1 MASKRKKSPPQR
13 KAPQPLPQNSCWVES
28 DPYDRRVFNQLR
40 SESPSL
46 AEVEKNGSTFLP
58 HFPSLLQDLFCLL
71 FKYNIIFLKQEDVLP
86 SASFNRILLNNLRQS
101 TFYSI
106 LRELT
111 LLDEAKAGLCT
122 LLLGEGL
129 LGMIKSEK
137 AFTRRDML
145 DLWDIKK
152 QEEILEEKRQELEE
166 AEKLAD
172 ELPTPEGK
180 KNLAKAKERVEG
192 ELDGAEALLRRKASK
207 LKEDLGEIETKLTS
221 HFQAEAIKVAQRL
234 EDAAEEAEHWGVTL
248 GSGHRSPP
256 GQKLEL
262 GRRLAGNEKLK
273 KLAKMVGRMKF
284 HALAL
289 RKKIF
294 ERSSEEILQVER
306 GDFLDRLLPHELLT
320 LHHPVLRKDFQ
331 RRFLDQELLQY
342 SLRGI
347 EEKGKGPM
355 VVCLDGSSSM
365 AGEKEIWSKAVT
377 LTLLEIARRQRRLF
391 RSICFS
397 SADAPL
403 QVLDMN
409 TKGRYEVEM
418 EKVLD
423 LAEYFPGGGTDFE
436 KPLNAALDCLKKSRY
451 KKGDIVFIT
460 DGECQVTSDWGEK
473 FREEKEKLGFSLFS
487 ILIDMGSSSLGT
499 LKEFS
504 DKITTI
510 KQLTGDEAKDIFIKF

>member
-1 MASKRKKSPPQR
+1 MPPKRKKTASPKR
-13 KAPQPLPQNSCWVES
+13 VLQPLPQNSCWIES
-28 DPYDRRVFNQLR
+28 DAYDRRVYNGLR

-71 FKYNIIFLKQEDVLP
+71 FKYNIIFLKEEDVLP
-86 SASFNRILLNNLRQS
+86 SASLNRILLNSLQQGQL
-101 TFYSI
+101 YPI

-129 LGMIKSEK
+129 LSLLKSEK
-137 AFTRRDML
+137 VFTRRDMI

-152 QEEILEEKRQELEE
+152 QEEIVEEKGEE
-166 AEKLAD
+166 LAD
-172 ELPTPEGK
+172 AEELSEEQLSKEGK
-180 KNLAKAKERVEG
+180 KNLAKAKEKLEG
-192 ELDGAEALLRRKASK
+192 EFDGAEALLRQKARR
-207 LKEDLGEIETKLTS
+207 LKEDLSQVEAKVTS
-221 HFQAEAIKVAQRL
+221 HFQAEAIKVAQQL

-248 GSGHRSPP
+248 GTGYRSPP

-262 GRRLAGNEKLK
+262 GKRLAGNEKLK
-273 KLAKMVGRMKF
+273 KLARMVGRMKF

-294 ERSSEEILQVER
+294 ERSSEEILEVER
-306 GDFLDRLLPHELLT
+306 GDFVSRLLPHELLT
-320 LHHPVLRKDFQ
+320 LSHPILRKDFQ

-397 SADAPL
+397 SEETPL
-403 QVLDMN
+403 QILDMN
-409 TKGRYEVEM
+409 SKGHYEIET
-418 EKVLD
+418 EKVMD
-423 LAEYFPGGGTDFE
+423 LAEYFPGGGTDFQ
-436 KPLNAALDCLKKSRY
+436 KPLDAALDCLKKSRY

-460 DGECQVTSDWGEK
+460 DGECQVTPEWAEE
-473 FREEKEKLGFSLFS
+473 FRIEKEKLGFSLFS
-487 ILIDMGSSSLGT
+487 ILIDVGPSSLGT

-504 DKITTI
+504 DRITTI
-510 KQLTGDEAKDIFIKF
+510 KQLTGDEAKDIFVKF

>member
-1 MASKRKKSPPQR
+1 MPPKRKKTASPKR
-13 KAPQPLPQNSCWVES
+13 VLQPLPQNSCWIES
-28 DPYDRRVFNQLR
+28 DAYDRRAYNSLR

-46 AEVEKNGSTFLP
+46 AEVEKNGATFLP

-71 FKYNIIFLKQEDVLP
+71 FKYNIIFLKEEDALP
-86 SASFNRILLNNLRQS
+86 SASLNRILLNSLQQGKL
-101 TFYSI
+101 YPI

-129 LGMIKSEK
+129 LTILKSEK
-137 AFTRRDML
+137 VLTRRDMF

-152 QEEILEEKRQELEE
+152 QEEILGEKREELEE
-166 AEKLAD
+166 AEKLAE
-172 ELPTPEGK
+172 ELPSAEGK
-180 KNLAKAKERVEG
+180 KNLEKAKERLEG
-192 ELDGAEALLRRKASK
+192 ELDGAEASLRHKARQ
-207 LKEDLGEIETKLTS
+207 LKEDLGQLENKLTS
-221 HFQAEAIKVAQRL
+221 HFQAEAIKVAQQL

-248 GSGHRSPP
+248 GSGYRSPP
-256 GQKLEL
+256 GRKLEL
-262 GRRLAGNEKLK
+262 GKRLAGNEKLK
-273 KLAKMVGRMKF
+273 KLARMVGRMKF

-294 ERSSEEILQVER
+294 ERSSEEILEVER
-306 GDFLDRLLPHELLT
+306 GDFVSRLLPHELLT
-320 LHHPVLRKDFQ
+320 LSHPILRKDFQ

-397 SADAPL
+397 SDDTPL
-403 QVLDMN
+403 QILDMN
-409 TKGRYEVEM
+409 PRAHYELEM
-418 EKVLD
+418 EKVMD
-423 LAEYFPGGGTDFE
+423 LAEYFPGGGTDFQ
-436 KPLNAALDCLKKSRY
+436 KPLDAALDCLKKSRY

-460 DGECQVTSDWGEK
+460 DGECQVTPEWAER
-473 FREEKEKLGFSLFS
+473 FRDEKEKLGFSLYS
-487 ILIDMGSSSLGT
+487 ILIDVGPSSLGT

-504 DKITTI
+504 
-510 KQLTGDEAKDIFIKF
+510 